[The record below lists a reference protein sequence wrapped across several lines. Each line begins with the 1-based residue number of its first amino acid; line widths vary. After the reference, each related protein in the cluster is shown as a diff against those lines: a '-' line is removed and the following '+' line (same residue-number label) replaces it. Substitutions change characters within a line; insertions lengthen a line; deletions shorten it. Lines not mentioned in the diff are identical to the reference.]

1 MYEIVVER
9 TIAAGH
15 FLPDYPGKCSRLHGH
30 NYRVRAFL
38 RGRSLD
44 ASGLLVDFGEVKAA
58 LNDVLERFDHR
69 VLNEL
74 PEFAG
79 DSPST
84 EVFARVLAELIG
96 AGLEGRP
103 FGVAAWLHRVE
114 VWETPGQGATYYPHG
129 D

>member
-9 TIAAGH
+9 AIAAGH

-38 RGRSLD
+38 RGRSLNG
-44 ASGLLVDFGEVKAA
+44 SGLLADFGDVKSA
-58 LNDVLERFDHR
+58 LDGVLERFDHR

-74 PEFAG
+74 PEFA
-79 DSPST
+79 DAPPST
-84 EVFARVLAELIG
+84 EVFARVLAEQVG
-96 AGLEGRP
+96 AELARHP
-103 FGVAAWLHRVE
+103 FGGAARLHRVE
-114 VWETPGQGATYYPHG
+114 VWETPGQGATYFLDG